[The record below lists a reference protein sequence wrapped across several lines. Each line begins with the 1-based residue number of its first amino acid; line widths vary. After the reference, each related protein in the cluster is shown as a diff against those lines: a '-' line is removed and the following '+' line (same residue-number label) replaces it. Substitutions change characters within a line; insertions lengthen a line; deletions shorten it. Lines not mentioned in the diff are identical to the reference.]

1 MALARKK
8 INRNYKEL
16 EINKDKEYA
25 DYKFINVLN

>member
-16 EINKDKEYA
+16 EINKERGYA
-25 DYKFINVLN
+25 DYKFINGLN